1 MEPNKSI
8 VVRTPNPKTRLQHR
22 REVLWQITVPL
33 LVVILLLLGL
43 VGLVVWSGIQANP
56 EVRRWADISVVWL
69 VFPALIGS
77 FLFLLIISA
86 ITFGVV
92 KLIQII
98 PGYAHQVQ
106 DFFLRIQV
114 KVEAFSDR
122 LVKPVI
128 KTKSVTAGA
137 RRLRDEIVNGDE

>member
-1 MEPNKSI
+1 
-8 VVRTPNPKTRLQHR
+8 
-22 REVLWQITVPL
+22 
-33 LVVILLLLGL
+33 
-43 VGLVVWSGIQANP
+43 
-56 EVRRWADISVVWL
+56 
-69 VFPALIGS
+69 
-77 FLFLLIISA
+77 
-86 ITFGVV
+86 
-92 KLIQII
+92 
-98 PGYAHQVQ
+98 VQ

>member
-1 MEPNKSI
+1 MEPNNRII
-8 VVRTPNPKTRLQHR
+8 VPPPNPKTRLKHR

-33 LVVILLLLGL
+33 LVVVLLLLGL

-56 EVRRWADISVVWL
+56 EVGRWANISIVWL
-69 VFPALIGS
+69 VVPVIIIS
-77 FLFLLIISA
+77 FLFLLILAA
-86 ITFGVV
+86 ITFGVI

-98 PGYAHQVQ
+98 PGYAHIVQ

-114 KVEAFSDR
+114 KVEAFTDR